1 MALISIQEVS
11 LALGG
16 PLLFDNISLQ
26 VESGERVALLGR
38 NGVGKTT
45 LMKVIAG
52 QMKIDRGEIGYQK
65 GIKVTHLPQEV
76 PADITG
82 NVFDIVLS
90 GLPDQVKLL
99 GDFHHLNQRLETEY
113 TPQLMAQLDKL
124 QAEMDRT
131 HGWETQRQ
139 IEEVLSHMK
148 LDPESNFEQLS
159 GGQKRKVLLA
169 KALVRKPEVLLLDEP
184 TNHLDIESIDWL
196 ENFLKEYPGTIFFVT
211 HDRMFMTRLATKI
224 VELDRGKIYSWTCD
238 YPTFLERKKLALHA
252 EAMEWEQFDK
262 KLAQEEV
269 WIRQGIKARRT
280 RNEGRVRALEKLREE
295 KKSQRLV
302 LGKVRMKA
310 QEADRSGQVVTKA
323 DHVHLS
329 FGEKQIIKDF
339 SIRIMRGDKIG
350 VIGSNGTGKTTLLR
364 TLLGKIPPQSG
375 TVTLGT
381 NLEISYYDQLREQLD
396 ENKSV
401 VENICGETDTVTVD
415 GKPRHIMGYLQEFL
429 FSPDRARTK
438 VKVLSGGERNRLL
451 LARLFTRTSNLLIMD
466 EPTNDLDVETL
477 ELLEELLIG
486 YSGTLLLVS
495 HDRAFLNNVVTSTI
509 VLEGNG
515 VIYEHPGGYDDWLNR
530 RKEKIDEIELPQK
543 EEKIQQPV
551 ESDAKPAKPK
561 KLLMKEQKELDG
573 IPAVIE
579 KLDAEQAQIVE
590 RMGTPGFYNKD
601 SRKITETKLRLAA
614 ITEELAK
621 VYERW
626 EFLEKG
632 NKNKVIQGDV

>member
-1 MALISIQEVS
+1 MALISIQEIS

-52 QMKIDRGEIGYQK
+52 QMKVDKGEIGYQK

-76 PADITG
+76 PVGITG

-90 GLPDQVKLL
+90 GLPERVKLL
-99 GDFHHLNQRLETEY
+99 GAFHHLHHRLQTEN
-113 TPQLMAQLDKL
+113 TPQLMSQLDKL
-124 QAEMDRT
+124 HEEMDRT
-131 HGWETQRQ
+131 GGWETERH
-139 IEEVLSHMK
+139 IEDVLARMK
-148 LDPESNFEQLS
+148 LDPESNFEELS
-159 GGQKRKVLLA
+159 GGQKRKALLA
-169 KALVRKPEVLLLDEP
+169 KALVLQPEILLLDEP
-184 TNHLDIESIDWL
+184 TNHLDTDSIEWL
-196 ENFLKEYPGTIFFVT
+196 EGFLKEYRGTLFFVT

-224 VELDRGKIYSWTCD
+224 VELDRGKLYSWSCD

-295 KKSQRLV
+295 KKAQRQII
-302 LGKVRMKA
+302 GKVRMKA
-310 QEADRSGQVVTKA
+310 QEADRSGQVVTRA

-329 FGEKQIIKDF
+329 FGDKCIIKDL

-350 VIGSNGTGKTTLLR
+350 IIGPNGSGKTTLIR
-364 TLLGKIPPQSG
+364 TLLGQIPPQSG

-396 ENKSV
+396 EDKTVAANV
-401 VENICGETDTVTVD
+401 CGETDTVTVD
-415 GKPRHIMGYLQEFL
+415 GRPRHIMGYLQEFL
-429 FSPDRARTK
+429 FSPDRARTQ

-451 LARLFTRTSNLLIMD
+451 LARLFTKTSNVLIMD

-477 ELLEELLIG
+477 ELLEELLIN

-509 VLEGNG
+509 ALEGGG
-515 VIYEHPGGYDDWLNR
+515 VIVEHPGGYDDWLLR
-530 RKEKIDEIELPQK
+530 RKAGAEKTEPEPK
-543 EEKIQQPV
+543 EEKPRQEV
-551 ESDAKPAKPK
+551 KPASPK
-561 KLLMKEQKELDG
+561 KLTPKEQKELKG
-573 IPAVIE
+573 LPGLIE
-579 KLDAEQAQIVE
+579 KLEAEQVE
-590 RMGTPGFYNKD
+590 IAENMADPQFYVKDPGNIFEANA
-601 SRKITETKLRLAA
+601 RLAA
-614 ITEELAK
+614 IAVELAK
-621 VYERW
+621 AYERW
-626 EFLEKG
+626 AYLEK
-632 NKNKVIQGDV
+632 